1 MERNDELRLAWNFI
15 EKTGT
20 SLFLM
25 GKAGTGKTT
34 FLKTLKERSPKR
46 MVVLAPTGIA
56 AINAGG
62 VTIHSFFQLPL
73 SPYVPGTTFSTK
85 ENRYRYKISK
95 EKRKIMQTL
104 DLLVIDEISMARAD
118 LLDAVDATMRRYRD
132 PTKPFGGAQLLLIGD
147 LQQLAP
153 VVADGDW
160 EMMKDYYDTPFF
172 FSSKALAETN
182 YKTIELKKVY
192 RQSDSTFLDLLNRI
206 RTNQV
211 DKSVLDALNS
221 RYIPNFQ
228 PPKDSNY
235 IRLTTHNRQA
245 DLINEHNLQ
254 TLSGVAKTYS
264 AKVDGEFPESLYPA
278 ENMLTLKPGTQVMFI
293 KNSPEQNFYNGMI
306 GEVVSLGDSE
316 VIVKSKDNGQDIKVT
331 PMEWTNSRYT
341 LNDETREIT
350 ETVEGRFTQYPL
362 RLAWAITIHKSQ
374 GLTFEHAIID
384 VSRSFAHGQTYVAL
398 SRCKTLEGLVLSAPI
413 GEQAIINDETVN
425 DFTSSKALSEP
436 TQEDVNELQQ
446 KYTMDILD
454 ELFSLKVIENSL
466 NLFRR
471 TLSELP
477 KKFDDVRTSFSDM
490 YAEIINLLPI
500 VHKFREQ
507 YSIMY
512 ASSHDIS
519 RPDIQERIH
528 KASVYFAKQLRPWLN
543 RTKAVQKLNVE
554 NKQVAK
560 PYRERSTQL
569 YSDLSLKLALLD
581 HESKPDTMFTV
592 TDYLKT
598 KAHLL
603 VGEGNPCRSHRKA
616 E

>member
-20 SLFLM
+20 SLFLT
-25 GKAGTGKTT
+25 GKASTGKTT
-34 FLKTLKERSPKR
+34 FLRTLEERSPKR

-73 SPYVPGTTFSTK
+73 SPYVPGATLSTK
-85 ENRYRYKISK
+85 DNKYRYKVSK
-95 EKRKIMQTL
+95 EKRKIMETL

-118 LLDAVDATMRRYRD
+118 LLDAVDATMRRYRN
-132 PTKPFGGAQLLLIGD
+132 PMKPFGGAQLLLIGD
-147 LQQLAP
+147 LQQLAL
-153 VVADGDW
+153 VATDSDW
-160 EMMKDYYDTPFF
+160 EMMKDYYETPFF
-172 FSSKALAETN
+172 FSIKALAETN

-192 RQSDSTFLDLLNRI
+192 RQSDSNFLDLLNRI

-221 RYIPNFQ
+221 RYIPHFQ
-228 PPKDSNY
+228 PPKGSNY

-245 DLINEHNLQ
+245 DLINEHNLAA
-254 TLSGVAKTYS
+254 LSGVAKTYA
-264 AKVDGEFPESLYPA
+264 AKVDGEFPESSYPA
-278 ENMLTLKPGTQVMFI
+278 EKMLTLKPGTQVMFI

-306 GEVVSLGDSE
+306 GEVVSMGDSE
-316 VIVKSKDNGQDIKVT
+316 VTVNSKDNGQNIKVM

-341 LNDETREIT
+341 LNDDTREIT

-384 VSRSFAHGQTYVAL
+384 ASRSFAHGQTYVAL

-413 GEQAIINDETVN
+413 GEQAIINDDTVN
-425 DFTSSKALSEP
+425 DFTSSKALSMP

-446 KYTMDILD
+446 QYTMDILD
-454 ELFSLKVIENSL
+454 ELFSLKTIEASL
-466 NLFRR
+466 GLFRR
-471 TLSELP
+471 TLVELP
-477 KKFDDVRTSFSDM
+477 KKFDDVRASFSDM
-490 YAEIINLLPI
+490 YAEIVNLLPL
-500 VHKFREQ
+500 VQKFREQ
-507 YSIMY
+507 YSTMY
-512 ASSHDIS
+512 ASTHDIS

-528 KASVYFAKQLRPWLN
+528 KASVYFAKQLRPWLD
-543 RTKAVQKLNVE
+543 RVKAVQRLNVE

-560 PYRERSTQL
+560 PYKERSAQL
-569 YSDLSLKLALLD
+569 LSDLSLKLALLD
-581 HESKPDTMFTV
+581 HESKPDTIFSV
-592 TDYLKT
+592 ADYMKA
-598 KAHLL
+598 KAHHL
-603 VGEGNPCRSHRKA
+603 VGEDKKHRNIAK
-616 E
+616 